1 MSSTNES
8 IDEKRTFG
16 INKFCQRNDVGR
28 TTVYEEI
35 KNGRLRAVKCG
46 TRTLI
51 TKEAE
56 DSWRASLPAARPTVT
71 A

>member
-1 MSSTNES
+1 MDTTK
-8 IDEKRTFG
+8 DEKRTFG
-16 INKFCQRNDVGR
+16 IDVFCQRNDVGR
-28 TTVYEEI
+28 TTAYEAI
-35 KNGRLRAVKCG
+35 KSGRLHAVKCG

-56 DSWRASLPAARPTVT
+56 DAWRASLPAARQVS